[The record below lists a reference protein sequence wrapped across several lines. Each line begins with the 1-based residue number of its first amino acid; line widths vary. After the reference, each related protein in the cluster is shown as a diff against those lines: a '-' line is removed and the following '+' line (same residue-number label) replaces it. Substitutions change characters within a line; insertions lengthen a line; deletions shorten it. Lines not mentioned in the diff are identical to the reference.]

1 MPICY
6 VKACTPRMREAAT
19 ELIMHT
25 FPKEK
30 DRIASWLRAIGQEIE
45 NMEELVAKIFL
56 SKTNAYRVCSCHF
69 TPGDYIFNPKTGK
82 RRLTPVAVPTV
93 FPERDGVD
101 DRQNSSRKRK
111 RLADDW
117 ETSCQLSA
125 GDTCPTCK
133 KTIPNTTQDKSIQ
146 VDSTGDI
153 WNQETSKTEAIQ
165 CPRLVDPKK
174 RPAKKKPK
182 RPQKLFGPRSYGY
195 RAKYRLEKSKMPKC
209 IVGYCHNYAGM
220 RRNYSNV
227 ILHGFPTTLD
237 GIRTWLRSLERG
249 GHVFHN
255 LEEIAAKIHE
265 GKRHNSYRVCSEH
278 FSKQCYVTVGE
289 KKVLNKNAVPTIFMP
304 RVIQD
309 KEFTRRRINDGQKP
323 PKAKMLCKENAKPAQ
338 RGNNLTEMLLNVTI
352 KILCLL
358 TGEDYL
364 LMKKT
369 PRPQTDPHSHSQVHD
384 RNKEKILD
392 LTNQII
398 KLLRGEVPIRCQDVA
413 VYFSMEEW
421 EYVEGHKDLYQD
433 IIMMEDQRPCISSG
447 LPCDKASLPGVCI
460 NCSKQDK
467 SIYSGQKS
475 PCHEMCKIEPAKNV
489 LGSTNSRDKIENLE
503 HNGSYSDVSTFIKE
517 EPVSD
522 DGGDITNSCG
532 NTEQYVCMAE
542 RVTSEGDVPPDVNQS
557 TRAGGDQHCPSTPSD
572 TYTYTQHTPNN
583 PTIHREVECTAQKRM
598 YTPESISANTCN
610 IPEDHTQY
618 TATCLMVEPLDG
630 VQYRTTLIMV
640 EPEDNAQYTSTHTT
654 VEPLGHGQYT
664 STHIKVEPLDDT
676 QYTSTHIK
684 VEPEDN
690 PQHTPTRTKVEP
702 LGHGQYSTTHIKVE
716 PLDDTQYTST
726 HIMVEPLGH
735 EQYSTSHTMVEPE
748 DHTQYSTTRIKVEPE
763 DHTQYTTTCTKVE
776 PLDHGQCTSTR
787 IKVEPLDDT
796 QYITTC
802 IKVEP
807 DGHTQYRTTHIKV
820 EPDDHT
826 QYTSTRIMVEPLD
839 DTQYTSTRIIVEPL
853 DDTQYQTPC
862 IKVEPDDHTQYTY
875 LQQHPYPPITEACDR
890 ADATNTSVPTDPIQ
904 QYPSIH
910 IKEEPVSLVER
921 DVLNVTSYRCI
932 ECSEVFTAKLD
943 LICHQ
948 NIHKIEKLKCPE
960 CGKYFSNMSNLSNH
974 IRSHTGEKPYSCP
987 ACAKRFTRK
996 STLIIHQRIHTGEKP
1011 FVCLECGRSFPGR
1024 GYLRKHQKVHKPKRP
1039 MTVRTLLHMPMT
1051 LIVDS
1056 NVAPLQIS

>member
-1 MPICY
+1 
-6 VKACTPRMREAAT
+6 
-19 ELIMHT
+19 
-25 FPKEK
+25 
-30 DRIASWLRAIGQEIE
+30 
-45 NMEELVAKIFL
+45 
-56 SKTNAYRVCSCHF
+56 
-69 TPGDYIFNPKTGK
+69 
-82 RRLTPVAVPTV
+82 
-93 FPERDGVD
+93 
-101 DRQNSSRKRK
+101 
-111 RLADDW
+111 
-117 ETSCQLSA
+117 
-125 GDTCPTCK
+125 
-133 KTIPNTTQDKSIQ
+133 
-146 VDSTGDI
+146 
-153 WNQETSKTEAIQ
+153 
-165 CPRLVDPKK
+165 
-174 RPAKKKPK
+174 
-182 RPQKLFGPRSYGY
+182 
-195 RAKYRLEKSKMPKC
+195 MPKC

-249 GHVFHN
+249 GQVFHN
-255 LEEIAAKIHE
+255 LEEMAAKIHE
-265 GKRHNSYRVCSEH
+265 GKRHDSYRVCSEH
-278 FSKQCYVTVGE
+278 FSNQCYVTVGE

-309 KEFTRRRINDGQKP
+309 KKFTRRRIPDGQKP
-323 PKAKMLCKENAKPAQ
+323 PKAKMLCKENAKLAQ

-352 KILCLL
+352 EILCLL

-369 PRPQTDPHSHSQVHD
+369 PRPQTDPHSHPQVHD

-392 LTNQII
+392 LTKQII

-433 IIMMEDQRPCISSG
+433 IIMMEDQLPCISSG

-460 NCSKQDK
+460 ICSKQDK

-489 LGSTNSRDKIENLE
+489 LGATNSRDKIENLE
-503 HNGSYSDVSTFIKE
+503 HNGPYSDASTF
-517 EPVSD
+517 SD

-532 NTEQYVCMAE
+532 NTEQYVCRSE
-542 RVTSEGDVPPDVNQS
+542 RVTSEGNVLPDVNQS

-610 IPEDHTQY
+610 IPEDHAQY
-618 TATCLMVEPLDG
+618 TATCIMVEPLDG
-630 VQYRTTLIMV
+630 VQYRTTRIMV
-640 EPEDNAQYTSTHTT
+640 EPEDNAQYTSTRTKVEPLGHGQFTST
-654 VEPLGHGQYT
+654 RTKVEPLGHGQYT
-664 STHIKVEPLDDT
+664 STHIKV
-676 QYTSTHIK
+676 K
-684 VEPEDN
+684 
-690 PQHTPTRTKVEP
+690 P

-726 HIMVEPLGH
+726 HIMVEPLGNG
-735 EQYSTSHTMVEPE
+735 QYSTSHTM
-748 DHTQYSTTRIKVEPE
+748 VEPE

-776 PLDHGQCTSTR
+776 PLGHGQCTSTR

-826 QYTSTRIMVEPLD
+826 QF
-839 DTQYTSTRIIVEPL
+839 TSTRIIVEPL
-853 DDTQYQTPC
+853 DDTQYRTPC
-862 IKVEPDDHTQYTY
+862 IKVEPDDHTQYTDR
-875 LQQHPYPPITEACDR
+875 QQHPYPPITEACDR

-960 CGKYFSNMSNLSNH
+960 CGKYFSNKSNLSNH

-1024 GYLRKHQKVHKPKRP
+1024 GNLRKHQKVHKPKRP

-1056 NVAPLQIS
+1056 NVAPLQMS